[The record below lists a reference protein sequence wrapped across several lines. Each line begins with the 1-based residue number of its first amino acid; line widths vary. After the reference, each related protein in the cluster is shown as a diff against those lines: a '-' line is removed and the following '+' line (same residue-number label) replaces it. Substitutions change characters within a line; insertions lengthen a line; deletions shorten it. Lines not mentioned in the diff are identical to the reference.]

1 MKIKAHTKA
10 RTRDL
15 NFSLTEQWVLI
26 FLEMFQIMLSIAPE
40 RLMLCRLWSVIHCS
54 GYIHSTFRTI
64 HFDRREE
71 LGISQ
76 GQVIV
81 CMGFVSL

>member
-1 MKIKAHTKA
+1 MEIKAHTKA
-10 RTRDL
+10 CIEDL
-15 NFSLTEQWVLI
+15 NFSLNEQWVLI

-40 RLMLCRLWSVIHCS
+40 WLTLCRFWSMIHCS
-54 GYIHSTFRTI
+54 GYVHNTFCTI

-76 GQVIV
+76 DQVIV
-81 CMGFVSL
+81 WMRFVSL